1 MKIFNS
7 SIWGR
12 ALAIALVMVLLAS
25 NTVLARPASLRQPVA
40 GEVLINEF
48 VAINGTVQ
56 TSEWVELYNMTA
68 GTLDIGSMWID
79 DIAAGG
85 GAPKQIPAGTTIAA
99 GGYYVMTFSS
109 FLNNTGDDVR
119 LLGTDGSTVYDAHTY
134 NSATSDMSWCRKPD
148 GGTWSA
154 IQCDPTQGST
164 NDPSLPAGTW
174 TPGTLEIHVLNIG
187 QGESQL
193 IIGPTGK
200 TMLIGISEDNWNTNQ
215 GATWVASEIR
225 RITGSSHLDYVMAT
239 HWHLDH
245 MGYAGYGG
253 IWSLLEQQGIT
264 ADVLIDR
271 DGGTWVDA
279 NSDGICDP
287 DLEVVW
293 HNAGTVSGTARNW
306 VCWATDP
313 TTIGGQIR
321 QVAQI
326 NSTTQIDLG
335 LADGVTVKV
344 VQVDAQGVMQMD
356 GVTPVAGDHTL
367 DALPT
372 SENDYSITI
381 WLNWG
386 KFDFVAGGDTDGEYT
401 TSSFG
406 YSYNDIET
414 NVAAR
419 INQEV
424 EVIWVNHHGSSHSTN
439 ANYVSTLNPDAAI
452 FSAGSTNTYGHPD
465 QGVLDRLYNNGT
477 MRYLTQMGDPTR
489 NYYDSVI
496 VNGNVTVQ
504 VTDGIN
510 YTVNGDPYVATD
522 PAGSVNNPRTPAVGE
537 VVLNEFLPKP
547 QTLFTTEWVELYNT
561 TGDYLNIGGMW
572 IDDLLNAGGAPK
584 QIPSGTVLGPG
595 GYYVMDM
602 NNYLNN
608 TGDDVRLLGT
618 DGSTVYDAKTYGS
631 SSYDRSFCRLPNG
644 GAWASNCTA
653 SKGTTNQ

>member
-1 MKIFNS
+1 M
-7 SIWGR
+7 
-12 ALAIALVMVLLAS
+12 
-25 NTVLARPASLRQPVA
+25 
-40 GEVLINEF
+40 
-48 VAINGTVQ
+48 
-56 TSEWVELYNMTA
+56 
-68 GTLDIGSMWID
+68 
-79 DIAAGG
+79 
-85 GAPKQIPAGTTIAA
+85 
-99 GGYYVMTFSS
+99 
-109 FLNNTGDDVR
+109 
-119 LLGTDGSTVYDAHTY
+119 
-134 NSATSDMSWCRKPD
+134 
-148 GGTWSA
+148 
-154 IQCDPTQGST
+154 
-164 NDPSLPAGTW
+164 
-174 TPGTLEIHVLNIG
+174 
-187 QGESQL
+187 
-193 IIGPTGK
+193 
-200 TMLIGISEDNWNTNQ
+200 
-215 GATWVASEIR
+215 
-225 RITGSSHLDYVMAT
+225 
-239 HWHLDH
+239 
-245 MGYAGYGG
+245 
-253 IWSLLEQQGIT
+253 
-264 ADVLIDR
+264 IDR

-287 DLEVVW
+287 NLEVVW

-335 LADGVTVKV
+335 LADGVNVKV
-344 VQVDAQGVMQMD
+344 VQVDAQGVMQAD

-386 KFDFVAGGDTDGEYT
+386 KFDFVAGGDTDGEYA

-414 NVAAR
+414 NVASR
-419 INQEV
+419 IDQEV

-439 ANYVSTLNPDAAI
+439 ANYVGTLNPDAAI
-452 FSAGSTNTYGHPD
+452 FSAGSTNSYGHPD

-477 MRYLTQMGDPTR
+477 MRYLTQMGDPAR

-496 VNGNVTVQ
+496 VNGNVVVQ
-504 VTDGIN
+504 VTDGVN
-510 YTVNGDPYVATD
+510 YTVHGDPYVATD
-522 PAGSVNNPRTPAVGE
+522 PAGSANNPRTPVVGDL
-537 VVLNEFLPKP
+537 VLNEFLPKP
-547 QTLFTTEWVELYNT
+547 QTLFTTEWVELYNPT
-561 TGDYLNIGGMW
+561 NDYLNIGGMW
-572 IDDLLNAGGAPK
+572 IDDILNGGGAPK
-584 QIPSGTVLGPG
+584 QISAGTVLAPG

-618 DGSTVYDAKTYGS
+618 NGATVYDVKSYGN

-653 SKGTTNQ
+653 SKGSTNQ

>member
-313 TTIGGQIR
+313 TTLGGQIR

>member
-293 HNAGTVSGTARNW
+293 NNAGTVSGTARNW

-313 TTIGGQIR
+313 TTLGGQIR

-335 LADGVTVKV
+335 LANGVTVKV
-344 VQVDAQGVMQMD
+344 VQVDAQGVMQVD
-356 GVTPVAGDHTL
+356 GITPVAGNHTL

-414 NVAAR
+414 NVASR
-419 INQEV
+419 IDQEV

-496 VNGNVTVQ
+496 VSGNVTVQ